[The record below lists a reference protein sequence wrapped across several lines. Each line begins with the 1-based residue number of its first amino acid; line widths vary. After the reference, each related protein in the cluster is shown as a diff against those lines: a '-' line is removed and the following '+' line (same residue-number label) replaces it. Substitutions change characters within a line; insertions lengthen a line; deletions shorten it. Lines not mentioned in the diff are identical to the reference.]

1 MKIFKKNPILDNK
14 KNTITKEDNALTSLV
29 IVFFFLSRNNYLGK
43 EFNTNSKHIEKTR
56 KYNKDIEILNP
67 NGLNQTENNQ
77 FNISKKSKVK
87 LTDKKND
94 VKEKNMKI
102 SDEENL
108 EYKNRNSKKNENNKE
123 GNGENIGGEENSK
136 IYQSKIKELED
147 TINKMNSD
155 FSKEIQTHKNEIL
168 EKEKSIKKLINS
180 NNNLK
185 KSLEVLTQR
194 LDKILINANQQKPKV
209 NKILNDPSQEEL
221 KHQLDIKEKE
231 LKNQQQLIKILTK
244 DNKNIRKILND
255 FGISSENNNNIN
267 MADKIHEQYQ
277 EIQKLQN
284 DIKELKEK
292 NNILSQQK
300 KDGKNLNINTD
311 NSNKFN
317 IKYLLNKN
325 KKISLNSI
333 QKPGNN
339 LHKFNTN
346 KSQRDLKVKKK
357 IFSCLNQAD
366 QMVDPE
372 SIFSI
377 EEIDILKSSFYDER
391 RYEQF
396 LNKISILQK
405 ATISKEKEMNMK
417 VRVFENKL
425 KEKEKEIK
433 TLNEKSKEKDNK
445 IIELNVQNKELQKVQ
460 DDLVM
465 KIKYLATQFNQL
477 EEKNQMILK
486 KNEQIKNSIF
496 SIDGI
501 IEATSKEGEP
511 IPLLV
516 EVRKDSITIEKSN
529 INKEEVKASENQ

>member
-1 MKIFKKNPILDNK
+1 M
-14 KNTITKEDNALTSLV
+14 
-29 IVFFFLSRNNYLGK
+29 SRNNYLGK
-43 EFNTNSKHIEKTR
+43 EFNTNAKHLERNK
-56 KYNKDIEILNP
+56 KYGKDIEILNI
-67 NGLNQTENNQ
+67 NGLNQINENNK
-77 FNISKKSKVK
+77 FNTTDKSKVK

-94 VKEKNMKI
+94 GNERNMKI

-108 EYKNRNSKKNENNKE
+108 QYRKQSSKKKENEINNGE
-123 GNGENIGGEENSK
+123 NGENIKNGENNK
-136 IYQSKIKELED
+136 IYINKIKELEE
-147 TINKMNSD
+147 TITKMNSN

-168 EKEKSIKKLINS
+168 EKDKSIKKLINS

-185 KSLEVLTQR
+185 KSLELLTQR
-194 LDKILINANQQKPKV
+194 LDKILINADQQKPKL
-209 NKILNDPSQEEL
+209 NKILNDKSQEDL
-221 KHQLDIKEKE
+221 KHQLEIKEKE

-255 FGISSENNNNIN
+255 FGISHENNNNIN

-277 EIQKLQN
+277 EIQKLQK

-292 NNILSQQK
+292 NNSLSQPK
-300 KDGKNLNINTD
+300 KDGKSLNLNTD
-311 NSNKFN
+311 SSNKFSS
-317 IKYLLNKN
+317 KFFLN
-325 KKISLNSI
+325 KKIALNSI
-333 QKPGNN
+333 QRPGNN
-339 LHKFNTN
+339 IHKFNTN
-346 KSQRDLKVKKK
+346 KSQSDLKVKKK
-357 IFSCLNQAD
+357 VFSGLNPVD
-366 QMVDPE
+366 QMNDPE

-417 VRVFENKL
+417 VKLFENQL
-425 KEKEKEIK
+425 KQKEKEIK
-433 TLNEKSKEKDNK
+433 TLNDQSKEKDNK
-445 IIELNVQNKELQKVQ
+445 IIELNVQNKELKKIQ

-465 KIKYLATQFNQL
+465 KIKYLASEFNQL

-529 INKEEVKASENQ
+529 ASKEEVKDSENK

>member
-1 MKIFKKNPILDNK
+1 M
-14 KNTITKEDNALTSLV
+14 
-29 IVFFFLSRNNYLGK
+29 SRNNYLGK
-43 EFNTNSKHIEKTR
+43 ELNTNSKHFERNK
-56 KYNKDIEILNP
+56 KYGKDIEILNT
-67 NGLNQTENNQ
+67 NGLNQTNEKNK
-77 FNISKKSKVK
+77 FNITNNSKVK
-87 LTDKKND
+87 LTDKKNNGN
-94 VKEKNMKI
+94 ERNIKI

-108 EYKNRNSKKNENNKE
+108 EYKKGSLKNNENEKKNED
-123 GNGENIGGEENSK
+123 NIKNEESSK
-136 IYQSKIKELED
+136 MYINRIKELEE
-147 TINKMNSD
+147 TITKMNSN
-155 FSKEIQTHKNEIL
+155 FSKEIQTHKNEII

-185 KSLEVLTQR
+185 KSLELLTQR

-209 NKILNDPSQEEL
+209 NKILNDNSQEDL
-221 KHQLDIKEKE
+221 KHQLEIKEKE

-255 FGISSENNNNIN
+255 FGISNENNNNVN

-277 EIQKLQN
+277 EIQKLQK

-292 NNILSQQK
+292 NQSLSQQK
-300 KDGKNLNINTD
+300 KDGKNLNLNTD
-311 NSNKFN
+311 NSNKYSSKFF
-317 IKYLLNKN
+317 LN
-325 KKISLNSI
+325 KKIALNSI
-333 QKPGNN
+333 QRPGNN

-346 KSQRDLKVKKK
+346 KSQSDLKVKKK
-357 IFSCLNQAD
+357 VFSGLNPVD
-366 QMVDPE
+366 QMNDPE

-417 VRVFENKL
+417 VKLFENQL
-425 KEKEKEIK
+425 KQKEKEIK
-433 TLNEKSKEKDNK
+433 TLNEQSKEKDNK
-445 IIELNVQNKELQKVQ
+445 IIDLNVQNKELKKIQ

-465 KIKYLATQFNQL
+465 KIKYLASEFNQL

-516 EVRKDSITIEKSN
+516 EVRKDSMTIEKSN
-529 INKEEVKASENQ
+529 ANKEEVKDS